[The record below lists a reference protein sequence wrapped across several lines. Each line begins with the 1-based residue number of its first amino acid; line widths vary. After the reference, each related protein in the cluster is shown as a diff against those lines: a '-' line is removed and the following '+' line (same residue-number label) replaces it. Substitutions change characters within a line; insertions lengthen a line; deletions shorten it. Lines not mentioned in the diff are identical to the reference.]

1 MADIS
6 QFKLPNNTTYN
17 LKDSGAI
24 RKNKAGNTQELRRPS
39 YLNGLNDNT
48 LDGKINT
55 LRANRLAFL
64 PADQIIIEKTT
75 DGGTTWVDAG
85 ISDGLK
91 IGLFSETRPSIALPL
106 LNGVRSLMCGLRI
119 TITAMKYNVPDGTA
133 ETQKYNYWNSNYI
146 KSTER
151 YNQLKEMYFW
161 ISAVSDTIGVKVE
174 RATGAKPNEWSTI
187 FQNNSWGMTG
197 WSGCDYISFSQ
208 GVFGGGTTQTSNWWN
223 YRLTF
228 MTLGVN
234 GTSTMGTSYTSSP
247 QTIMEIRGYGDTW
260 WSKGNEYAANDKI
273 YTHDS
278 DQNVTF
284 PGMVTA
290 TQFNGNA
297 TTSTATT
304 NARNLLAHSGNEVTL
319 GATSAAAGGST
330 NDNIWI
336 NYRDVMGGS
345 ISNGSTKLIDYYF
358 GNRKGSTVDVTVHAA
373 TFDGN
378 LTGSAAKVNG
388 HTVNKDVPSDAVF
401 TDTTYSAATTSSD
414 GLMSATDKDK
424 LDRIGVAYDSTTETL
439 TFTLS

>member
-6 QFKLPNNTTYN
+6 KIKLPNGSEYN

-24 RKNKAGNTQELRRPS
+24 RKFTVGNTQELRRPS
-39 YLNGLNDNT
+39 HLNGLNDNT

-85 ISDGLK
+85 ISNELK
-91 IGLFSETRPSIALPL
+91 LGLFSETRPQIISLPL
-106 LNGVRSLMCGLRI
+106 LNGIRSLMCGLRI
-119 TITAMKYNVPDGTA
+119 TITAMKYNVPSGTA

-146 KSTER
+146 KSAER

-161 ISAVSDTIGVKVE
+161 INAVTDTIGVKVE
-174 RATGAKPNEWSTI
+174 RATGAKPNEWSVI

-197 WSGCDYISFSQ
+197 WSGCDYVSFGQ
-208 GVFGGGTTQTSNWWN
+208 GVFGGGTTQTTNWWN

-234 GTSTMGTSYTSSP
+234 GTSTMATSYTTAA
-247 QTIMEIRGYGDTW
+247 QAIMEIRGYGDTW
-260 WSKGNEYAANDKI
+260 WVKGNEYAANDKI

-278 DQNVTF
+278 GQNVTF
-284 PGMVTA
+284 PAQVTA

-297 TTSTATT
+297 TTSTTAS
-304 NARNLLAHSGNEVTL
+304 NARNLLAYSGNEATL
-319 GATSAAAGGST
+319 GANSAAAGGST
-330 NDNIWI
+330 NDHIWF
-336 NYRDVMGGS
+336 NFRDVMGGS
-345 ISNGSTKLIDYYF
+345 TTNGSTKLINYYF
-358 GNRKGSTVDVTVHAA
+358 GNRKGTVADVTVHAA

-378 LTGSAAKVNG
+378 LTGSAATVNG
-388 HTVNKDVPSDAVF
+388 HTVNKDVPSDAKF
-401 TDTTYSAATTSSD
+401 TDTTYSVATTSAN
-414 GLMSATDKDK
+414 GLMSSSDKTK
-424 LDRIGVAYDSTTETL
+424 LNRISSSYDATTETL
-439 TFTLS
+439 TINL